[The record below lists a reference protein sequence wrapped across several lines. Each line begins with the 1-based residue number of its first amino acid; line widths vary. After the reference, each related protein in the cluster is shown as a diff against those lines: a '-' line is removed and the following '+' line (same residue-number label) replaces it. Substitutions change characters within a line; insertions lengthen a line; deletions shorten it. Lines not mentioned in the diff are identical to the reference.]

1 MCALDEFALGE
12 QSPNFSSTGYHTPR
26 GTCGVL
32 DSALREAK
40 LCVAFFVQQQLDNFK
55 YANTRQSQVM
65 SQIAPILHRSKTVRV
80 KRTIKPTF
88 YGVILCLYQV

>member
-1 MCALDEFALGE
+1 MIKGLPSHLPHMCSLDEFALGE

-40 LCVAFFVQQQLDNFK
+40 LCVAFFVQQQVDNF
-55 YANTRQSQVM
+55 ASMPTRGN
-65 SQIAPILHRSKTVRV
+65 LRS
-80 KRTIKPTF
+80 
-88 YGVILCLYQV
+88 